1 MATTNFVE
9 RNAVLEELSNPN
21 VKKEAMELAECS
33 QSFHGRQGEKKETQK
48 NRFFQTIFADFYR
61 EKTGI
66 LATDLIFQKKEIPIT
81 YFELEK
87 KWMEVEKN
95 FGKFF
100 ILHLLRLDFFLF
112 F

>member
-1 MATTNFVE
+1 MPTARGKKMATKNFGKKNFVE

-66 LATDLIFQKKEIPIT
+66 LATDLIFPKKEIPIT
-81 YFELEK
+81 SFELK
-87 KWMEVEKN
+87 KKMN
-95 FGKFF
+95 GGGKK
-100 ILHLLRLDFFLF
+100 IW
-112 F
+112 